1 MKVLGRLPT
10 AAVVAVLTVV
20 NTAASSAVPPRE
32 TLEHTRTRAR
42 TASLLNRPSADSAV
56 KLIFQ
61 MDAERQEAQSRLLF
75 GLYPFRYAYPRPR
88 PRLLFFY
95 PSYIER
101 NPPGKG
107 VILWDVPHVSQHS
120 RYWANIRYVRR
131 VSIFGHGSYL
141 DPREISEIGWD
152 RALSRVPGVVVR

>member
-1 MKVLGRLPT
+1 MKVLGRLPA
-10 AAVVAVLTVV
+10 AAVVAVLAMV
-20 NTAASSAVPPRE
+20 NTAASSVDPPRE

-42 TASLLNRPSADSAV
+42 TSSLLNRPSADPAV

-88 PRLLFFY
+88 PRLLFSY
-95 PSYIER
+95 PSYI
-101 NPPGKG
+101 PY
-107 VILWDVPHVSQHS
+107 VSQHS
-120 RYWANIRYVRR
+120 KHWANIRYVPR
-131 VSIFGHGSYL
+131 VSIFGHGSYV